1 MQVFSRGRR
10 DTDGGADVGTRDAG
24 ESGWNVRPIRSGWG
38 KVDMDLSKFPVF
50 RMMSGKMR
58 WLASRQGVL
67 SQNVANADT
76 PKYLAKDLK
85 EVDFSKSD
93 GASAFRVELARTDPA
108 HYGRLG
114 GKSEFGSEKQRDPY
128 ETLPT
133 GNAVVLEEQLMKV
146 AQTKHDY
153 ELMTR
158 LYRKH
163 MQMFQIALG
172 RNSQ

>member
-1 MQVFSRGRR
+1 MRQSGRR
-10 DTDGGADVGTRDAG
+10 RTLCRRLGKGTPPDSSRMGKG
-24 ESGWNVRPIRSGWG
+24 E
-38 KVDMDLSKFPVF
+38 MDLNKFSVF
-50 RMMSGKMR
+50 RMMTGKMR
-58 WLASRQGVL
+58 WLSSRQGAL

-76 PKYLAKDLK
+76 PKYRAMDIK
-85 EVDFSKSD
+85 EIDFRKAE
-93 GASAFRVELARTDPA
+93 GASSFKVEMARTHPS
-108 HYGRLG
+108 HYGRTG
-114 GKSEFGSEKQRDPY
+114 VKGDFQEAGERNPY

-133 GNAVVLEEQLMKV
+133 GNAVVLEEQLIKV

-163 MQMFQIALG
+163 LEMFRIALG

>member
-1 MQVFSRGRR
+1 
-10 DTDGGADVGTRDAG
+10 
-24 ESGWNVRPIRSGWG
+24 
-38 KVDMDLSKFPVF
+38 MDLSKFPVF
-50 RMMSGKMR
+50 RMMTGKMR
-58 WLASRQGVL
+58 WLSSRQGVL

-76 PKYLAKDLK
+76 PKYHAKDLK
-85 EVDFSKSD
+85 EVDFRKSE
-93 GASAFRVELARTDPA
+93 GAASFRVELARTDPA
-108 HYGRLG
+108 HFGRTG
-114 GKSEFGSEKQRDPY
+114 AKGDVQSVRDRNPY

-133 GNAVVLEEQLMKV
+133 GNAVVLEEQLIKV

-163 MQMFQIALG
+163 LQMFQIALG

>member
-1 MQVFSRGRR
+1 
-10 DTDGGADVGTRDAG
+10 
-24 ESGWNVRPIRSGWG
+24 
-38 KVDMDLSKFPVF
+38 MDLSKFPVF

-58 WLASRQGVL
+58 WLSSRQSVL
-67 SQNVANADT
+67 SQNIANADT
-76 PKYLAKDLK
+76 PKYKPKDLK
-85 EVDFSKSD
+85 EVDFRKPEI
-93 GASAFRVELARTDPA
+93 GKPFQVELTRTNAA
-108 HYGRLG
+108 HYGRTG
-114 GKSEFGSEKQRDPY
+114 EKTDFQSDRDRNPY

-146 AQTKHDY
+146 AQNKHDY

-163 MQMFQIALG
+163 LQMFQIALG

>member
-1 MQVFSRGRR
+1 
-10 DTDGGADVGTRDAG
+10 
-24 ESGWNVRPIRSGWG
+24 
-38 KVDMDLSKFPVF
+38 MDLSKFPVF
-50 RMMSGKMR
+50 RMMSGKMH
-58 WLASRQGVL
+58 WLSSRQSVL

-76 PKYLAKDLK
+76 PKYQAKDLK
-85 EVDFSKSD
+85 EVDFQKAD
-93 GASAFRVELARTDPA
+93 GASSFQVELARTHPS
-108 HYGRLG
+108 HYGRSG
-114 GKSEFGSEKQRDPY
+114 EKGDFQSTKDREPY

-133 GNAVVLEEQLMKV
+133 GNSVVLEEQLMKV

-163 MQMFQIALG
+163 LQMFSIALG

>member
-1 MQVFSRGRR
+1 
-10 DTDGGADVGTRDAG
+10 
-24 ESGWNVRPIRSGWG
+24 
-38 KVDMDLSKFPVF
+38 MDLSKFPVF

-67 SQNVANADT
+67 SQNIANADT
-76 PKYLAKDLK
+76 PKYQARDLK

-93 GASAFRVELARTDPA
+93 GASPFQAELVRTNPA
-108 HYGRLG
+108 HFGRMDRPSDFDSQ
-114 GKSEFGSEKQRDPY
+114 KDKDPY

-133 GNAVVLEEQLMKV
+133 GNGVVLEEQLMKV
-146 AQTKHDY
+146 AKTKHDY

-163 MQMFQIALG
+163 MEMFQIALG
-172 RNSQ
+172 RNTQ

>member
-1 MQVFSRGRR
+1 
-10 DTDGGADVGTRDAG
+10 
-24 ESGWNVRPIRSGWG
+24 
-38 KVDMDLSKFPVF
+38 MDLSKFPVF

-76 PKYLAKDLK
+76 PKYQAKDLK

-93 GASAFRVELARTDPA
+93 GTSPFHAELARTNPA
-108 HYGRLG
+108 HYGRMDE
-114 GKSEFGSEKQRDPY
+114 KSDFNSQKQKEPY

-172 RNSQ
+172 RNTQ

>member
-1 MQVFSRGRR
+1 
-10 DTDGGADVGTRDAG
+10 
-24 ESGWNVRPIRSGWG
+24 
-38 KVDMDLSKFPVF
+38 MDLSKFPVF

-76 PKYLAKDLK
+76 PNYQAKDLK
-85 EVDFSKSD
+85 EVDFRKSD
-93 GASAFRVELARTDPA
+93 GTSPFHVELARTNPA
-108 HYGRLG
+108 HYGRMDE
-114 GKSEFGSEKQRDPY
+114 KTDFDSKKQRDPY

-163 MQMFQIALG
+163 LQMFQIALG

>member
-1 MQVFSRGRR
+1 MGMV
-10 DTDGGADVGTRDAG
+10 
-24 ESGWNVRPIRSGWG
+24 E
-38 KVDMDLSKFPVF
+38 MDLSKFPVF

-58 WLASRQGVL
+58 WLSSRQSVL
-67 SQNVANADT
+67 SQNIANADT
-76 PKYLAKDLK
+76 PKYKPKDLK
-85 EVDFSKSD
+85 EIDFRKPEVGKS
-93 GASAFRVELARTDPA
+93 FQVELTRTNKA
-108 HYGRLG
+108 HYGRTG
-114 GKSEFGSEKQRDPY
+114 EKADFQSDRERNPY

-146 AQTKHDY
+146 AQNKHDY

-163 MQMFQIALG
+163 LQMFQIALG

>member
-1 MQVFSRGRR
+1 VSVAEAGS
-10 DTDGGADVGTRDAG
+10 GTRYA
-24 ESGWNVRPIRSGWG
+24 SVSASSRSDSQQMGM
-38 KVDMDLSKFPVF
+38 VEMDLGKFSVF

-58 WLASRQGVL
+58 WLSSRQSVL

-76 PKYLAKDLK
+76 PKYRPKDLR
-85 EVDFSKSD
+85 EVDFAKAESSKP
-93 GASAFRVELARTDPA
+93 FHVELKRTHEA
-108 HYGRLG
+108 HFGRSG
-114 GKSEFGSEKQRDPY
+114 EKDAFASDRERNPY

-146 AQTKHDY
+146 AQNRHDY

-163 MQMFQIALG
+163 IQMFQIALG

>member
-1 MQVFSRGRR
+1 
-10 DTDGGADVGTRDAG
+10 
-24 ESGWNVRPIRSGWG
+24 
-38 KVDMDLSKFPVF
+38 MDLSKFPVF

-76 PKYLAKDLK
+76 PKYQAKDLK

-93 GASAFRVELARTDPA
+93 GTSPFRVELARTNPA
-108 HYGRLG
+108 HFGRSG
-114 GKSEFGSEKQRDPY
+114 EKSDFDSEKQRSPY

-163 MQMFQIALG
+163 LQMFQIALG

>member
-1 MQVFSRGRR
+1 
-10 DTDGGADVGTRDAG
+10 
-24 ESGWNVRPIRSGWG
+24 
-38 KVDMDLSKFPVF
+38 MDLSKFSVF

-58 WLASRQGVL
+58 WLAARQGVL
-67 SQNVANADT
+67 SENVANADT
-76 PKYLAKDLK
+76 PKYRAKELK
-85 EVDFSKSD
+85 EVDFAKTD
-93 GASAFRVELARTDPA
+93 GASDFHIELTRTNPA
-108 HYGRLG
+108 HYGRTG
-114 GKSEFGSEKQRDPY
+114 AKTAYDSEKQRHPY

-163 MQMFQIALG
+163 LQMFQIALG

>member
-1 MQVFSRGRR
+1 MV
-10 DTDGGADVGTRDAG
+10 
-24 ESGWNVRPIRSGWG
+24 E
-38 KVDMDLSKFPVF
+38 MDLSKFSVF

-58 WLASRQGVL
+58 WLSSRQGVL
-67 SQNVANADT
+67 SQNIANADT
-76 PKYLAKDLK
+76 PKYRPKDLK
-85 EVDFSKSD
+85 EVDFRKPEI
-93 GASAFRVELARTDPA
+93 GKPFQVELTRTNEA
-108 HYGRLG
+108 HFSRSGETSDFR
-114 GKSEFGSEKQRDPY
+114 SDRDRKPY

-146 AQTKHDY
+146 AQNKHDY

-163 MQMFQIALG
+163 IQMFQIALG